1 MIFTPQLSLFTL
13 GIAFGWLAREAAH
26 TLVSERKPLWWI
38 PFAFDCLLML
48 LMFYL
53 ATTVKYDL

>member
-13 GIAFGWLAREAAH
+13 GIAFGWLAREVAH
-26 TLVSERKPLWWI
+26 ALVVAERKPLWWI
-38 PFAFDCLLML
+38 PLTFDCLLMV

-53 ATTVKYDL
+53 ATTVQT